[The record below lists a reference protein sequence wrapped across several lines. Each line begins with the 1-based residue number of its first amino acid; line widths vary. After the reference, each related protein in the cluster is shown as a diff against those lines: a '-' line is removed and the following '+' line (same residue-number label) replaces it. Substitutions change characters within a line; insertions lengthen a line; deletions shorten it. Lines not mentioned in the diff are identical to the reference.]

1 VADTESLRSLAREV
15 ADLALSLSA
24 LSTDGH
30 SCTEALS
37 EVEYLALKILK
48 EASVVR
54 TANVRQIGETRGAW
68 RAVPQPG
75 LLPR

>member
-1 VADTESLRSLAREV
+1 MADTTNLRSLAREV
-15 ADLALSLSA
+15 ADLALSLAA
-24 LSTDGH
+24 LSTDGQN
-30 SCTEALS
+30 CTEALS

-54 TANVRQIGETRGAW
+54 TANVRQVGEVRGAW
-68 RAVPQPG
+68 RAMPQPG